1 MALAP
6 LANMTWRTFID
17 LFADEFAEHP
27 NGKKAVLW
35 LRECVKGLNEEDRYQ
50 INFRLRL
57 AHKRAR
63 HLAAEPETEDEAS
76 DSEPEDGKRKA
87 PPPSPSER
95 SIFDS
100 GEHDAAS
107 RGPRPRRRQTQR
119 CRGFWTEPLT
129 IAASE
134 VVGGAT

>member
-17 LFADEFAEHP
+17 IFAGEFAEHP

-57 AHKRAR
+57 ALDFGKVGCG
-63 HLAAEPETEDEAS
+63 LGET
-76 DSEPEDGKRKA
+76 RIYA
-87 PPPSPSER
+87 PHSKSV
-95 SIFDS
+95 F
-100 GEHDAAS
+100 A
-107 RGPRPRRRQTQR
+107 
-119 CRGFWTEPLT
+119 LK
-129 IAASE
+129 
-134 VVGGAT
+134 

>member
-17 LFADEFAEHP
+17 IFADEFAEHP

-63 HLAAEPETEDEAS
+63 RAAAEPETEDEAS

-95 SIFDS
+95 SFFDS
-100 GEHDAAS
+100 GEHDAGDG
-107 RGPRPRRRQTQR
+107 REQGPETSTAPIAKMPR
-119 CRGFWTEPLT
+119 LLD
-129 IAASE
+129 
-134 VVGGAT
+134 